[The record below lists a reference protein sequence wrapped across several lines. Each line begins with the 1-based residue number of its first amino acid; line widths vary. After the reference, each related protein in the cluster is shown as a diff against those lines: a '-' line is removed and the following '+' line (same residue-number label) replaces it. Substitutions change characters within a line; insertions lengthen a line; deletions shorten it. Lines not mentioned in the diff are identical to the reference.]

1 VLIACFSAAGDGY
14 GDYFGYYTDYAALA
28 EAPQMAGRVFF
39 TFYETMKTDFEAEVC
54 APAASSLLRRRARA
68 PPATASGSG
77 PRRLNVGRCV

>member
-1 VLIACFSAAGDGY
+1 MRCCFSAAGDGY

-54 APAASSLLRRRARA
+54 APAADCALHALHPRPLRD
-68 PPATASGSG
+68 AS
-77 PRRLNVGRCV
+77 N